1 MKSVLNVEIK
11 NNLFERYNKN
21 KIFIFVVSFL
31 YLKKIIIFPLNKNKK
46 SI

>member
-11 NNLFERYNKN
+11 NILFERYNKN
-21 KIFIFVVSFL
+21 KTFIFVVSFL
-31 YLKKIIIFPLNKNKK
+31 CLKKIIIFLLNKNKK